1 MFDPFISPNEQASGI
16 NVDEIPADYVLIS
29 HGHEDHVAD
38 AEAILK
44 RTGAK
49 VISNFEIVSW
59 FGGKGLENGHP
70 MNFGGSWQFDFGI
83 VKYVQAVHSSVMP
96 DGAYGGNPGG
106 FIIETN
112 GKCIYYAGDTALTMD
127 MKLFGE
133 QHNID
138 VAVLPVGDNFTM
150 GYRDAVM
157 AAEFV
162 KCDRVIGVH
171 YDTFGFIEIDHAAA
185 KAAFNDKGKSLT
197 LPAIGETIDL

>member
-1 MFDPFISPNEQASGI
+1 MFDPFISPNEQAA
-16 NVDEIPADYVLIS
+16 NVNLEEIPADYVLIS

-38 AEAILK
+38 AEAVLK

-59 FGGKGLENGHP
+59 FGGKGIENGHP

-112 GKCIYYAGDTALTMD
+112 GKCVYYAGDTALTMD

-138 VAVLPVGDNFTM
+138 VAILPVGDNFTM

-162 KCDRVIGVH
+162 NCDRVIGVH
-171 YDTFGFIEIDHAAA
+171 FDTFGFIEIDHAAA
-185 KAAFNDKGKSLT
+185 KAAFSDKGKSLT
-197 LPAIGETIDL
+197 LPSIGETIDL